1 MTTPE
6 TTLAQDPARHWS
18 ARPWFG
24 LVTGVALVAP
34 WAVLTLA
41 PNLTPVVVFAGPVL
55 AGLVAGYLADRGALP
70 GLLGGAGYALPA
82 LVIAV
87 VAPCRGTPAWNEA
100 LSGAILLLVLG
111 PVIGVLGSRLGARL
125 ARAPSGAAGP
135 LVLTVVVIAGLVL
148 AGTLVLA
155 GQRLIAGCL
164 PT

>member
-1 MTTPE
+1 MKTPE

-70 GLLGGAGYALPA
+70 GLLGGAGYAIPA

-87 VAPCRGTPAWNEA
+87 VDPCHGTAAWNEA

-125 ARAPSGAAGP
+125 ATAPSRAAGP

>member
-6 TTLAQDPARHWS
+6 TAVVRHPDRHWS
-18 ARPWFG
+18 ARPWFALLAG
-24 LVTGVALVAP
+24 IALVAP

-55 AGLVAGYLADRGALP
+55 AGIVAGYLADRGALP

-82 LVIAV
+82 LVIAMLD
-87 VAPCRGTPAWNEA
+87 PCRSAPAWSEA

-125 ARAPSGAAGP
+125 AGAPSTAAGP
-135 LVLTVVVIAGLVL
+135 RVSGVVVVAALVL
-148 AGTLVLA
+148 AVTLVLA
-155 GQRLIAGCL
+155 GQRLAAGCIGA
-164 PT
+164 

>member
-6 TTLAQDPARHWS
+6 TSLAQDPARHWS

-70 GLLGGAGYALPA
+70 A

-111 PVIGVLGSRLGARL
+111 PCIGVLGSRLGARL
-125 ARAPSGAAGP
+125 ARAPSRAAGP
-135 LVLTVVVIAGLVL
+135 LVLAVVVVASLVL